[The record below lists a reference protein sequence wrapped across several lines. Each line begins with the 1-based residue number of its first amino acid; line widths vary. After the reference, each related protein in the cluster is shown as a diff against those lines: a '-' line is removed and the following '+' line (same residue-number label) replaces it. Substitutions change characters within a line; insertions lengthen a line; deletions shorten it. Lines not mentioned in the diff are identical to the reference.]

1 MKNSKL
7 IELISSLSKSEF
19 REFSIYVKSQS
30 QKEKKRE
37 LNLLNFLKRY
47 YPDFSSKQFTKENCF
62 KKVFPGDTIF
72 NQKRVTDTMS
82 DLYLIL
88 EDFVVSQELKQQHL
102 DRNHLLLK
110 AFQSRKLDKLFLKKF
125 EQIDKELDEGSVKDN
140 EYFFNK
146 FWVNKFAYDHSY
158 RDVIF
163 SEKEQE
169 QYFQTLI
176 NSLDE
181 FYFITKL
188 IFQIEFHNRSK
199 FASNSYTNKF
209 DDYIFDYVQN
219 ETNLKHPIYQ
229 ILSKFI
235 LGLKNKNYADYH
247 EVKSFL
253 FKNIHF
259 FGEQNKQDLFNLSMN
274 YCLQAHYTGY
284 IPIKEILDLYKI
296 GIELNLLTQ
305 AGYIPQAH
313 FNNIVSIACQLKDF
327 NWVENFIETKIHL
340 LNQQVQ
346 KDMYALSK
354 ATIYFHKGEFTKT
367 LSALNEVEIID
378 EMYKITGKSLQLRAY
393 YELNEFMAIDSL
405 FLSLK
410 QSVRRN
416 KKKGEDFKTNYNNFI
431 DITKKMLKLKS
442 MKKQRK
448 DILKEV
454 EKLKTEEEQTEGLF
468 FRLWIKAKLKEF
480 V

>member
-7 IELISSLSKSEF
+7 IDLVSSLSKTEF

-37 LNLLNFLKRY
+37 LNLLNYLKKY

-62 KKVFPGDTIF
+62 KKLFPNNGAF
-72 NQKRVTDTMS
+72 NQKKVTDTMS

-88 EDFVVSQELKQQHL
+88 EDFVVMQELKKQQL
-102 DRNHLLLK
+102 DRDHLLLK

-125 EQIDKELDEGSVKDN
+125 EQIDKELDNNKTKDN

-163 SEKEQE
+163 SQKEQE
-169 QYFQTLI
+169 QYFKTLI

-188 IFQIEFHNRSK
+188 IFQIEILNRTTFS
-199 FASNSYTNKF
+199 ATSYSNKLAE
-209 DDYIFDYVQN
+209 YIFDHVQK
-219 ETNLKHPIYQ
+219 EKDLERPLYQ

-235 LGLKNKNYADYH
+235 EGFTNNKYTDYPELKQL
-247 EVKSFL
+247 L
-253 FKNIHF
+253 FDNIHLF
-259 FGEQNKQDLFNLSMN
+259 DEINKQDFFNQCMN
-274 YCLQAHYTGY
+274 YCLHAHYAQH
-284 IPIKEILDLYKI
+284 IPIKEILDLYKK
-296 GIELNLLTQ
+296 GIELGLLTQ
-305 AGYIPQAH
+305 AGYIPQTH
-313 FNNIVSIACQLKDF
+313 FNNIVSLACQLKDF
-327 NWVENFIETKIHL
+327 DWIENFIATKIHL

-346 KDMYALSK
+346 KDMHALSA
-354 ATIYFHKGEFTKT
+354 ATIHFHKGKFSKT
-367 LSALNEVEIID
+367 LAALNEVEIID

-393 YELNEFMAIDSL
+393 YELNEFLAIDSL

-416 KKKGEDFKTNYNNFI
+416 KKKGEDFKTSYNNFI
-431 DITKKMLKLKS
+431 DITKKMFKLKDI
-442 MKKQRK
+442 KQQRK
-448 DILKEV
+448 DIVKEV
-454 EKLKTEEEQTEGLF
+454 EKLKTEEEQTENLF
-468 FRLWIKAKLKEF
+468 FRLWIKTKLSEL